1 MTKKEMAMLADI
13 ISARV
18 VDELLTVIKVRQNY
32 DNLGW
37 TSDSSGFEELYKD
50 YEQMLKED
58 GMLEEPDENKEAKAK
73 KKKTKPKKTESVPTE
88 AELVGEMASLMTQ
101 KGMHLDKEEY
111 EKISP
116 IVARIVEVKKLLKDN
131 YNVEMDLNENNENED

>member
-73 KKKTKPKKTESVPTE
+73 KKTSKPRKTKLIESE

-111 EKISP
+111 EKIAP

-131 YNVEMDLNENNENED
+131 YNVDMDLDMDDE

>member
-32 DNLGW
+32 DNLDW
-37 TSDSSGFEELYKD
+37 TSDSSGFENLYKD

-73 KKKTKPKKTESVPTE
+73 EKKTKPKKTESVPTE
-88 AELVGEMASLMTQ
+88 AELFGEMASLMTQ
-101 KGMHLDKEEY
+101 KGMYLDKEEY
-111 EKISP
+111 EKITP
-116 IVARIVEVKKLLKDN
+116 IVARIVEVKKILKDV
-131 YNVEMDLNENNENED
+131 YNIEMDLEGDNEGE

>member
-1 MTKKEMAMLADI
+1 MLADI

-37 TSDSSGFEELYKD
+37 TSDSSGFEDLYKD
-50 YEQMLKED
+50 YEEMMKEE

-73 KKKTKPKKTESVPTE
+73 KKTSKPRKTKLIKSE

-111 EKISP
+111 EKIAP

-131 YNVEMDLNENNENED
+131 YNVEMDLDMDIDEETDE

>member
-73 KKKTKPKKTESVPTE
+73 KKTSKPRKTKLIESE

-111 EKISP
+111 EKIAP

>member
-73 KKKTKPKKTESVPTE
+73 KKTSKPKKTKLIESE

-111 EKISP
+111 EKIAP

-131 YNVEMDLNENNENED
+131 YNVDMDLDMDDE